1 MNLELEFKMN
11 TDIYFPWLYLKIEE
25 KKIVLNNFPLQIQI
39 ITKKI
44 NKMIN
49 KINKYTLSISYF

>member
-1 MNLELEFKMN
+1 MN

-49 KINKYTLSISYF
+49 KINKYTLSISYFW